1 MTASDDFT
9 KLKEQVE
16 TADRSIR
23 DAAARGTDELKAMVE
38 QARQNAD
45 TYAAE
50 LRSKSQA
57 RADEDNRHWQEVES
71 DWARHVKRI
80 RERID
85 SKKAEHD
92 ANVAELDAEWAE
104 ADAIAAVECASAA
117 IEEAQYA
124 VLDAVLAR
132 KDADVMAAAAAS

>member
-1 MTASDDFT
+1 MPVSEDFT

-23 DAAARGTDELKAMVE
+23 EAAARGTDELKAMVE
-38 QARQNAD
+38 QARLSAD
-45 TYAAE
+45 THAAE
-50 LRSKSQA
+50 LKSKSQA
-57 RADEDNRHWQEVES
+57 DADEAERHWQEVQS
-71 DWARHVKRI
+71 DWAKHVKRI

-85 SKKAEHD
+85 AKKTEHD

-104 ADAIAAVECASAA
+104 ADAFAAVEFASAA

-132 KDADVMAAAAAS
+132 KDADVMAAATT